1 MRLPMKRRLRF
12 RIAALGAALGLLS
25 AGCGPTDPGER
36 VWVRKCSACH
46 GREGRGDTPFGR
58 SRPYTNLTDDVWR
71 HGGDLDSIRR
81 LITDGDPK
89 SPMPPYRDRL
99 SPEEIEA
106 VSRHV
111 LKLWARAHGTPV
123 PGTPGAPTT
132 PLRPSTP
139 PSPGRGPSS

>member
-1 MRLPMKRRLRF
+1 MRLPMKRRLRSG
-12 RIAALGAALGLLS
+12 IAALGVALGLLS

-46 GREGRGDTPFGR
+46 GREGRGDTRFGR

-89 SPMPPYRDRL
+89 SPMPAYRGRL

-106 VSRHV
+106 VTRYV
-111 LKLWARAHGTPV
+111 LILWARAHGTPV
-123 PGTPGAPTT
+123 